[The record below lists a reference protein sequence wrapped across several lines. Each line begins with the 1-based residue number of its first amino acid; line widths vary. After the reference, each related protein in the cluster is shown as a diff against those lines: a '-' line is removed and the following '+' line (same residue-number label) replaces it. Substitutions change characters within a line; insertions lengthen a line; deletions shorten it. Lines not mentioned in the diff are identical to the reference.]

1 MTLEDGECVL
11 QRKEQNWV
19 LREDGC
25 APPPS
30 PRACDEEIHRLPLC
44 SWLLLMLP
52 ALTAGNRLVCET
64 RQQTFAMFQHLKGFR
79 PEELREHGVSPP
91 PPAECR
97 FSQHSSRQL
106 TLAVIAGMN
115 GRVFILLGY
124 FPVSSSCVLP
134 FTEATRSGLS
144 HFVIISL
151 WFCFCLL
158 VLFCMSLCAKEE
170 PGVFTHQPSA
180 LPFSCIQHCRSLK
193 YRAA

>member
-25 APPPS
+25 APSPP